1 MNIPVEHFVQ
11 DLERSARELPNVLAE
26 WADLHEELRQA
37 YSEQLTWMLEAR
49 PKVLARAASE
59 RCFMAM
65 NHRISI
71 AARTMYDYRE
81 QVEAQMG
88 IPASIFYPC
97 LTWNGSDPPT
107 VKAGVELPVAVLGC
121 DMPRLLAF
129 MASEGVALDQLTSRF
144 TIFNAVDAFLL
155 PAVPARVVRLVL
167 LCQYALGTSDEAFEE
182 QVRLLSPTGAE
193 VARSA
198 SSVELRRRDPSSLPN
213 CHLSLHVFWAPLLNE
228 VGDHVLELSTRER
241 SEDSWVVLA
250 TREITAVIQNHPILN
265 AQDPSVSTPIPPS
278 TAPTTPVDAPSSEQ
292 PRRSTPA

>member
-107 VKAGVELPVAVLGC
+107 VKAGVELPVAVLEQAHRVDGMVGGGEVLRRVC
-121 DMPRLLAF
+121 GSTRTRSGHNFSFDKDRDVWHRSGVQGVTMVIDNRRARARMILTGEERAAVCAKIAKFCAKPRTFEQIVSHVQLTPSQVRYAMRLLREPF
-129 MASEGVALDQLTSRF
+129 GQL
-144 TIFNAVDAFLL
+144 
-155 PAVPARVVRLVL
+155 RLVGGRD
-167 LCQYALGTSDEAFEE
+167 QSRYT
-182 QVRLLSPTGAE
+182 TGAE
-193 VARSA
+193 AVPKNPKPNPKPKNLKKAGASAR
-198 SSVELRRRDPSSLPN
+198 
-213 CHLSLHVFWAPLLNE
+213 
-228 VGDHVLELSTRER
+228 
-241 SEDSWVVLA
+241 
-250 TREITAVIQNHPILN
+250 
-265 AQDPSVSTPIPPS
+265 
-278 TAPTTPVDAPSSEQ
+278 
-292 PRRSTPA
+292 